1 MASAEQAGIGEQG
14 SAFAS
19 NGIGSGE
26 SADALPDPPLVGKPV
41 FMLKVSHSQKPL
53 RSRQTV
59 LVVIRGRGKS
69 PKGGEQ
75 ALWYGMMLISMVMKT
90 AGELEVDRG
99 SSGEPRH

>member
-1 MASAEQAGIGEQG
+1 MASAEQAGIGEQC

-19 NGIGSGE
+19 NGIESGE
-26 SADALPDPPLVGKPV
+26 SADARPDPPLVGKPV

-53 RSRQTV
+53 RPRQTV

-75 ALWYGMMLISMVMKT
+75 ALWYRMMLISMVMKT